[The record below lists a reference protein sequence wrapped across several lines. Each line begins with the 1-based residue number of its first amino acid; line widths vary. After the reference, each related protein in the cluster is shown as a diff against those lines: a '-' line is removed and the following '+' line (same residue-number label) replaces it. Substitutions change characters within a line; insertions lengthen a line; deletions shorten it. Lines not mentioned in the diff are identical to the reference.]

1 MYSQHIF
8 ISDENGGTTWVSSQG
23 RKRRIDYVAV
33 PRRWSPY
40 VTAAFVHRRVN
51 LALRDKLDHRLAR
64 VSVEAPVETST
75 GEVRPGRKGVPP
87 SRKALLLP
95 EFQAGL
101 KAAWASLPALPVGC
115 CLQEAVNMLTKFMRI
130 TWAGNC
136 GRDRRAQRQT
146 WMDQSM
152 WEATLR
158 HSQLRTTSFAMK
170 SCN

>member
-1 MYSQHIF
+1 MYSQHTF

-33 PRRWSPY
+33 PRRWSPC
-40 VTAAFVHRRVN
+40 VTAAFVDKRVN

-115 CLQEAVNMLTKFMRI
+115 CSQYAYQVY
-130 TWAGNC
+130 AYHV
-136 GRDRRAQRQT
+136 GRP
-146 WMDQSM
+146 
-152 WEATLR
+152 L
-158 HSQLRTTSFAMK
+158 
-170 SCN
+170 